1 MEYSEDKNTKNELIE
16 AFNAHILEFIRDIM
30 SVYPDDINIQITK
43 TAAYAASIVNPKIMI
58 RSWRDTVVKP
68 YMDEIGRGELDF
80 FIDKNYDNDLQYLDD
95 DKKAKSIMRGI
106 NNLREPIKNMTEQN
120 KNKSMKYVQNL
131 TKLANMY

>member
-95 DKKAKSIMRGI
+95 DKKAKSIMKGI
-106 NNLREPIKNMTEQN
+106 NNLREPIKKMTDQN